1 MRGQT
6 SQAPGGG
13 WDARACKGEEG
24 CLSFHLKVL
33 KSTFTAKHTPSI
45 AHSELCVL
53 DSLAELALGGKKREV
68 AVTLRSI
75 TSGSLSPLPPHQRGS
90 QSGLSC
96 LSVALEGCCPQHSPP
111 LGGTEGRA
119 VWASP
124 PRPHGSYGGGG
135 HFRSSLVT
143 VLHHAVLRPAPWLFP
158 VSVLPGPIHKI
169 LLSVWSLQWLTK
181 SQPFHT
187 SVQLLFICGN
197 SPPGCV

>member
-124 PRPHGSYGGGG
+124 PRPHGSYGGGRTLP
-135 HFRSSLVT
+135 FVPSDCSAPRCPQTCPVALPSFCPPRAYSQNPFISLVSAVAYQVSAISHLCAIT
-143 VLHHAVLRPAPWLFP
+143 VYLW
-158 VSVLPGPIHKI
+158 
-169 LLSVWSLQWLTK
+169 
-181 SQPFHT
+181 
-187 SVQLLFICGN
+187 
-197 SPPGCV
+197 